1 MRKIYLLL
9 SLISFL
15 SYSQQKKDWFFGLE
29 IGNNTIT
36 SSNLSNKNSLQ
47 GGFMVEYY
55 FAKQWS
61 VFGRLKYYKTGTMNN
76 AETAYFKGA
85 VLSLPLDFKW
95 EYKITNKFNGN
106 LFTGIALNK
115 EVKSNYYYPAN
126 EKIEYS
132 TFFGS
137 FNAGVGLTYFLNNK
151 TAIYFNYETYKYGG
165 YKGTSGNILGAKNY
179 YTENNLLNIGLK
191 HNFKK

>member
-1 MRKIYLLL
+1 MKPKFLVFLL
-9 SLISFL
+9 ITFYSF
-15 SYSQQKKDWFFGLE
+15 SQNKKDWFFGAE

-36 SSNLSNKNSLQ
+36 SSNLSNKNSFQ
-47 GGFMVEYY
+47 GGFVAEYY
-55 FAKQWS
+55 FAKHWIATA
-61 VFGRLKYYKTGTMNN
+61 RLKYFETGVTTKS
-76 AETAYFKGA
+76 ETGYFEGA
-85 VLSLPLDFKW
+85 VISIPLNLKW
-95 EYKITNKFNGN
+95 EYKITNKFKGN

-115 EVKSNYYYPAN
+115 EVKSNYYYPPN
-126 EKIEYS
+126 EKIDYS

-137 FNAGVGLTYFLNNK
+137 FNAGIGLTYFLNSK
-151 TAIYFNYETYKYGG
+151 TAIYIDYETYKFGG